1 MQVFDMIITI
11 KNYILIFKNTG
22 CLSTPC
28 TPIGILVNLETL
40 LFNHNISDTI
50 ALPSVS

>member
-11 KNYILIFKNTG
+11 KNYILIFKKYRVSFDT
-22 CLSTPC
+22 LY
-28 TPIGILVNLETL
+28 PIGILVNLETL